1 MILEPGVLPIRFV
14 ALVALC
20 YWRHQREKFVRDLFH
35 SRTDLLIVPYQFF
48 QEQVLIAKSIDL
60 LGNPVYS
67 VSCERARGVVWT
79 GRLISLFSIRFED
92 TAIMSQADVTTER
105 PKPWRPLTLGAG
117 AIVVHEGRVL
127 LVRNIHGLT
136 RGRYLLPAGRIN
148 PGELPDQAAVRETL
162 EETSLR
168 VEIEGLMGVRIW
180 VLDDGEHNYFF
191 MFRARLLSPASGL
204 RPNLDEIDDARFFTR
219 EEMQAL
225 TVEETWSGAIAIAL
239 KALDPGASMWPNYA
253 GLSDTSGVDTPE
265 RWRIWM

>member
-1 MILEPGVLPIRFV
+1 
-14 ALVALC
+14 
-20 YWRHQREKFVRDLFH
+20 
-35 SRTDLLIVPYQFF
+35 
-48 QEQVLIAKSIDL
+48 
-60 LGNPVYS
+60 
-67 VSCERARGVVWT
+67 
-79 GRLISLFSIRFED
+79 
-92 TAIMSQADVTTER
+92 MSQADVITER
-105 PKPWRPLTLGAG
+105 PKPRRPLTLGAG

-148 PGELPDQAAVRETL
+148 PGELPDQAAVRETF

-191 MFRARLLSPASGL
+191 MFRARLLSPASEL

-239 KALDPGASMWPNYA
+239 KALDPGASIWPNYA